1 MENGAG
7 LKIAD
12 KPDIIIKDTKKQGK
26 REFFL

>member
-12 KPDIIIKDTKKQGK
+12 KPDIIIKDTKKQRK
-26 REFFL
+26 RDFF